1 MSTYAVVA
9 AKRFCHAKQ
18 RLRHTLPGGARAR
31 LAEAMLTD
39 VLRVLASVAAIDG
52 IVVVT
57 ADAAAAAV
65 AARFGAETI
74 RDDAESGPSAAAAA
88 GVRHARAHGATR
100 ALLLAGDCPALTA
113 ADLRTLLLAGDC
125 APAAAAADLRTLLLA
140 GDGALAAAAAADVR
154 APLAAGAVVVVVPD
168 RHGTGTNALLLSPPD
183 AIAPAFGA
191 GSCARHVAA
200 ARSAGA
206 TCRVLTLPSI
216 ALDLDTAD
224 DLEALRAVPRL
235 GASTRALLPL
245 DTTKERCA

>member
-39 VLRVLASVAAIDG
+39 VLRVLASVEAIDG

-88 GVRHARAHGATR
+88 GVRRARAHGATR
-100 ALLLAGDCPALTA
+100 ALLLAGDCPALA
-113 ADLRTLLLAGDC
+113 AAELRTLLA
-125 APAAAAADLRTLLLA
+125 
-140 GDGALAAAAAADVR
+140 
-154 APLAAGAVVVVVPD
+154 AAGAVVVVPD

-206 TCRVLTLPSI
+206 ACRVLTLPSI